1 MALFLLFPVFY
12 SLYAPVC
19 VVCMCVSLCLSVLSW
34 AVGIVPL
41 LCLLASALTSA
52 LIAHCC
58 DFLQWIILLFYID
71 FPSAALVQY
80 FILFFGSILF
90 ISCLF
95 LRIINI
101 QHSASFRICKG
112 LHIIFNNLVKIGQK
126 QIIQRFCVFFWNF
139 TFERGILKPPL
150 KQIFAWCKI
159 YKKNILDTN

>member
-12 SLYAPVC
+12 SLYTPVC

-58 DFLQWIILLFYID
+58 DFLQLIICCFILISFLLHWCSILFY
-71 FPSAALVQY
+71 
-80 FILFFGSILF
+80 FISFGSILF

-95 LRIINI
+95 LNNYYSTFGFI
-101 QHSASFRICKG
+101 Q
-112 LHIIFNNLVKIGQK
+112 NL
-126 QIIQRFCVFFWNF
+126 QRTIHHFQQQS
-139 TFERGILKPPL
+139 G
-150 KQIFAWCKI
+150 
-159 YKKNILDTN
+159 

>member
-126 QIIQRFCVFFWNF
+126 QIIQRFCVFFEILLSKEGSLNLLWNKYLLGV
-139 TFERGILKPPL
+139 RYI
-150 KQIFAWCKI
+150 
-159 YKKNILDTN
+159 KKKKHSGH